1 MTHAHFKDKEAI
13 AHVVEAH
20 ARGIIASA
28 EIHGTELPGH
38 IFAGTDAAKEMGLI
52 LSFFWILA
60 SAFAV
65 PAQQMTTLLFIF
77 TTGWIVW
84 KTGRSA
90 LLGWSRLER
99 LHRIVEQERWEI
111 EHNREQEREELTALY
126 RAKGFDGKLLE
137 DVIDVMM
144 ADGDRL
150 LTVMVEE
157 ELGLSLESYEHPLKQ
172 SMGALIGSLCAA
184 VVCFAGLYLM
194 PQKGILLGT
203 LLSMAVA
210 TGIATK
216 YEQNRIIPAI
226 IWNLALGI
234 FAFGTLYFL
243 IAFFFGIYLL

>member
-20 ARGIIASA
+20 ARGIIASS

-38 IFAGTDAAKEMGLI
+38 IFAATDAAKEMGLI

-60 SAFAV
+60 TAVAV
-65 PAQQMTTLLFIF
+65 PQQQIATLLFIF

-90 LLGWSRLER
+90 LLAWARLER

-111 EHNREQEREELTALY
+111 EHNRDQEREELTALY
-126 RAKGFDGKLLE
+126 QAKGFEGKLLE
-137 DVIDVMM
+137 DVINVMM

-150 LTVMVEE
+150 LKVMVEE

-172 SMGALIGSLCAA
+172 ALGAFLGSTTAA
-184 VVCFAGLYLM
+184 LLCFAFYYLI
-194 PQKGILLGT
+194 PEKGILIAT
-203 LLSMAVA
+203 LLCMAVA
-210 TGIATK
+210 AGVATR
-216 YEQNRIIPAI
+216 YEQNRIIPAVV
-226 IWNLALGI
+226 WNLALGI

-243 IAFFFGIYLL
+243 IAFFFGTYLT